1 VSELTDFGLVVLVV
15 SGAFLAALAAHKL
28 TEFFPVPPPALFLVA
43 AAVASDI
50 WPGLSELSTVDV
62 ERIAVVAL
70 VVILFDG
77 GMQVGWPS
85 FRESVVP
92 ISVLGVVGTFATAGV
107 MAIFAH
113 TLFGFSWTT
122 AGILGAAVAPTDP
135 AVMFSVL
142 GGREIAGRSG
152 TILKGESGAN
162 DPVGI
167 ALMIGMLDFA
177 TSDHGTFWTV
187 VKECAIEMSVGLAIG
202 FAGAALLV
210 PALRRISLPSEALY
224 PLGALAGAGVI
235 YGVAAVAHGS
245 GFLAVFVAGLFVGGS
260 GVPHERQIEQVQTS
274 LASVAEVVVFVALG
288 LTVDLGSLDGR
299 LVWVDGILLAALLAT
314 ANPCPAPARR
324 APLRRLGRSEGSGSD
339 PARGFRRDRG
349 RCRRAAHLRA
359 RFRDRAV
366 LGDRAGDVAAVCG
379 DEARRADARPG
390 ARVVARP
397 VRRPCGRARSS
408 RGTSVAPAVG
418 RAAPSRH
425 APPLPRTA
433 GTRPARCPRRRPA
446 SARRPRR
453 AAWCARRGH
462 RRSWFQGTTQAR
474 RHLPRGLQV
483 PSGRFDQGSRR
494 IELLPCQAD
503 VGMAPEALREDA
515 GLLDGRGALE
525 VLDHHERADR
535 DPPGPARL
543 RRIVLRLACDLG
555 YPEDRLPDRRVEDHE
570 LARLE

>member
-77 GMQVGWPS
+77 GMQVGWPR
-85 FRESVVP
+85 FRESIVP

-107 MAIFAH
+107 MAVFAH
-113 TLFGFSWTT
+113 TLFGFDWTT

-245 GFLAVFVAGLFVGGS
+245 GFLAVFVAGLCVGGS

-274 LASVAEVVVFVALG
+274 LASVAEVVVFAGLG

-299 LVWVDGILLAALLAT
+299 LVWLDGILLAALLA
-314 ANPCPAPARR
+314 
-324 APLRRLGRSEGSGSD
+324 
-339 PARGFRRDRG
+339 F
-349 RCRRAAHLRA
+349 
-359 RFRDRAV
+359 
-366 LGDRAGDVAAVCG
+366 
-379 DEARRADARPG
+379 
-390 ARVVARP
+390 VARP
-397 VRRPCGRARSS
+397 VVVWPLLVPVRLRWGERVFVVWGGLKGAVPILLAAFAVIAGVADAQRIYGLVFVVVLCSVVVQ
-408 RGTSVAPAVG
+408 GTSLPFVATRLGVPMRV
-418 RAAPSRH
+418 PD
-425 APPLPRTA
+425 PDPL
-433 GTRPARCPRRRPA
+433 
-446 SARRPRR
+446 S
-453 AAWCARRGH
+453 
-462 RRSWFQGTTQAR
+462 
-474 RHLPRGLQV
+474 
-483 PSGRFDQGSRR
+483 
-494 IELLPCQAD
+494 
-503 VGMAPEALREDA
+503 
-515 GLLDGRGALE
+515 
-525 VLDHHERADR
+525 
-535 DPPGPARL
+535 
-543 RRIVLRLACDLG
+543 
-555 YPEDRLPDRRVEDHE
+555 
-570 LARLE
+570 

>member
-77 GMQVGWPS
+77 GMQVGWPR
-85 FRESVVP
+85 FRESIVP

-107 MAIFAH
+107 MAVFAH
-113 TLFGFSWTT
+113 TLFGFDWTT

-245 GFLAVFVAGLFVGGS
+245 GFLAVFVAGLCVGGS

-274 LASVAEVVVFVALG
+274 LASV
-288 LTVDLGSLDGR
+288 
-299 LVWVDGILLAALLAT
+299 
-314 ANPCPAPARR
+314 RR
-324 APLRRLGRSEGSGSD
+324 
-339 PARGFRRDRG
+339 
-349 RCRRAAHLRA
+349 
-359 RFRDRAV
+359 
-366 LGDRAGDVAAVCG
+366 
-379 DEARRADARPG
+379 
-390 ARVVARP
+390 
-397 VRRPCGRARSS
+397 
-408 RGTSVAPAVG
+408 
-418 RAAPSRH
+418 
-425 APPLPRTA
+425 
-433 GTRPARCPRRRPA
+433 
-446 SARRPRR
+446 
-453 AAWCARRGH
+453 
-462 RRSWFQGTTQAR
+462 
-474 RHLPRGLQV
+474 
-483 PSGRFDQGSRR
+483 
-494 IELLPCQAD
+494 
-503 VGMAPEALREDA
+503 
-515 GLLDGRGALE
+515 
-525 VLDHHERADR
+525 
-535 DPPGPARL
+535 
-543 RRIVLRLACDLG
+543 
-555 YPEDRLPDRRVEDHE
+555 
-570 LARLE
+570 